1 MFNFSVA
8 SSVTSVW
15 TVVIVSTR
23 FGNVSK
29 LLTDEDDIRLN
40 IVSSVFLFAFVFVC
54 VYVVLGN

>member
-1 MFNFSVA
+1 MLFFSVA